1 MTATKI
7 WGDLIDQSNKDV
19 LAKIKLYLR
28 IAIAACFIGHGMW
41 GLVFKPGW
49 LPFFHLFGIPDNI
62 AWPLIFLVG
71 LKDIIC
77 GIWIIYSDSKYLLY
91 WIIFW
96 AIFVALLRPFLGMGM
111 EGFIERAGNYGP
123 PIAML
128 YFLTYIWK
136 KELSQQL
143 LNQRIGKLEWILRI
157 SLFLLLLGHGG
168 VANMLTQNA
177 DYKVLIQNLETFGL
191 PTTYAFMTTL
201 AVFEV
206 CLSFIVLFWPRI
218 QGLMWFVLIFKI
230 LSESM
235 YPFTFG
241 AYSIFETIERFGDY
255 MIPLLLM
262 VIYRNWTKE
271 ELA

>member
-1 MTATKI
+1 V
-7 WGDLIDQSNKDV
+7 LLSEVSSNEV
-19 LAKIKLYLR
+19 LAKIKRYLR
-28 IAIAACFIGHGMW
+28 IAIALCFIGHGMW
-41 GLVFKPGW
+41 GIVFKPGW
-49 LPFFHLFGIPDNI
+49 LPFFHLFGIPDHV
-62 AWPLIFLVG
+62 AWPLMFLVG
-71 LKDIIC
+71 AKDILC
-77 GIWIIYSDSKYLLY
+77 GILILYSDNKYLIY

-128 YFLTYIWK
+128 YFLTYIWRK
-136 KELSQQL
+136 NLSEHM

-157 SLFLLLLGHGG
+157 SLFMLLLGHGG

-177 DYKVLIQNLETFGL
+177 DYKVLIQNLDLIGY
-191 PTTYAFMTTL
+191 PTTYAGMTTL

-206 CLSFIVLFWPRI
+206 CLSFLVLFWPRI
-218 QGLMWFVLIFKI
+218 KGLMWFVLFYKI
-230 LSESM
+230 LTESI

-241 AYSIFETIERFGDY
+241 PYSIFETVERFGDY

-262 VIYRNWTKE
+262 VIYRHWRAE
-271 ELA
+271 DLA